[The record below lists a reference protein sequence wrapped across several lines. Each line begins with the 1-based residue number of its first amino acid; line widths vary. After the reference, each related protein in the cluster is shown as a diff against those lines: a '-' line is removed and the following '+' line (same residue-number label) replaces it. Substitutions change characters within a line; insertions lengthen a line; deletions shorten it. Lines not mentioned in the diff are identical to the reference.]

1 MPAGT
6 GLFYLPIPQFIGADA
21 PTGLFVIPMPSFEGS
36 SGYVTA
42 DFVTP
47 VPVMSGTGLVIG
59 GYGDFNLPILV
70 ATGTGLSGVLGSGIF
85 ILPQFGFSGVS
96 GPSGSGSFILPQLV
110 LFNFLPEHGEG
121 LFVLPIPSLFGFH
134 SAVSIPVVS
143 ASKTIYKGIV
153 MNLVN
158 QAISTYSNYPFN
170 SLAKFNSR
178 YLAAGEDGI
187 YELGGDSDSGTQIL
201 SKIKTGPMDFGEKF
215 IKYLRN
221 VWLTYRS
228 DGHLELVLYVDEDE
242 DNPVS
247 RSTEIA
253 SDEIHEERIKV
264 PRGLKGRYYTIELKN
279 MSGANFDID
288 KLSLLVESIRR
299 KVR

>member
-6 GLFYLPIPQFIGADA
+6 GLFYLPIFQFIGADA

-36 SGYVTA
+36 SGYTTA

-47 VPVMSGTGLVIG
+47 VPVMSGTGLVIS
-59 GYGDFNLPILV
+59 GYGDLQLPILV

-85 ILPQFGFSGVS
+85 ILPQFELSAVS
-96 GPSGSGSFILPQLV
+96 GPSGSGLFTLPQFV
-110 LFNFLPEHGEG
+110 LLHIPPGHGEG
-121 LFVLPIPSLFGFH
+121 LLTLPIPLLFG
-134 SAVSIPVVS
+134 SGSGISVS
-143 ASKTIYKGIV
+143 KIYKGIV
-153 MNLVN
+153 MNLAN

-170 SLAKFNSR
+170 SLAKFNGR

-187 YELGGDSDSGTQIL
+187 YELGGDSDSGAQIL

-221 VWLTYRS
+221 AWLTYRS
-228 DGHLELVLYVDEDE
+228 DGHLELVIYVDEDE

-253 SDEIHEERIKV
+253 SDEIREERIKI

-279 MSGANFDID
+279 VSGSDFNID
-288 KLSLLVESIRR
+288 SLSLLVESIRR
-299 KVR
+299 KIR